1 MLNLSEFI
9 KMLVEFYIL
18 VIPFCVIPVFLVSL
32 DYLNK
37 SAELKR
43 SNYNVI
49 DFDKFVKRKE
59 EGDDVDIDIAKL
71 LDIDKIAA

>member
-1 MLNLSEFI
+1 
-9 KMLVEFYIL
+9 MLVDFYIL
-18 VIPFCVIPVFLVSL
+18 VIPFCIIPVFLVSL

-43 SNYNVI
+43 KNYNVI

-59 EGDDVDIDIAKL
+59 KGDAVDNDIAKL
-71 LDIDKIAA
+71 LDIDRIAA

>member
-1 MLNLSEFI
+1 
-9 KMLVEFYIL
+9 MLVEFYIL

-59 EGDDVDIDIAKL
+59 EGDDVDSDIAKL

>member
-1 MLNLSEFI
+1 MS
-9 KMLVEFYIL
+9 VEFYVL

-37 SAELKR
+37 SAEIERRKQ
-43 SNYNVI
+43 NI
-49 DFDKFVKRKE
+49 IEFDKFIKHKE
-59 EGDDVDIDIAKL
+59 EGDAVDSAIAEL

>member
-1 MLNLSEFI
+1 MP
-9 KMLVEFYIL
+9 VEFYVL

-43 SNYNVI
+43 KTYNVI
-49 DFDKFVKRKE
+49 DFDKFVKRKG
-59 EGDDVDIDIAKL
+59 EGDAIDSDIAKL
-71 LDIDKIAA
+71 LDIEKNVA

>member
-1 MLNLSEFI
+1 MPL
-9 KMLVEFYIL
+9 EFYIL
-18 VIPFCVIPVFLVSL
+18 VIPFCAIPVFLVSL

-37 SAELKR
+37 SAELDKR
-43 SNYNVI
+43 KNNVI

-59 EGDDVDIDIAKL
+59 EGDAIDIDIAKL

>member
-1 MLNLSEFI
+1 
-9 KMLVEFYIL
+9 MLVEFYIL

-43 SNYNVI
+43 KNYNVI

-59 EGDDVDIDIAKL
+59 EGDDVDIAIAKL

>member
-1 MLNLSEFI
+1 MSL
-9 KMLVEFYIL
+9 EFYIL

-37 SAELKR
+37 SAEIKR
-43 SNYNVI
+43 KSYNVI
-49 DFDKFVKRKE
+49 DFDKFVKRKA
-59 EGDDVDIDIAKL
+59 EGDAVDSDISKL

>member
-1 MLNLSEFI
+1 
-9 KMLVEFYIL
+9 MLVDFYIL

-32 DYLNK
+32 DYLNRN
-37 SAELKR
+37 AELKR
-43 SNYNVI
+43 RNYNVI

-59 EGDDVDIDIAKL
+59 AGDAIDHDIAEL

>member
-1 MLNLSEFI
+1 MSI
-9 KMLVEFYIL
+9 EFYIL

-37 SAELKR
+37 SAELKQK
-43 SNYNVI
+43 SYSVI
-49 DFDKFVKRKE
+49 DFDKFVKRKR
-59 EGDDVDIDIAKL
+59 EGDVIDGDIAKL

>member
-1 MLNLSEFI
+1 
-9 KMLVEFYIL
+9 MLVEFYIL

-49 DFDKFVKRKE
+49 DFDKFVKSKE

>member
-1 MLNLSEFI
+1 MP
-9 KMLVEFYIL
+9 MPVDFYIL

-32 DYLNK
+32 DYFNK

-43 SNYNVI
+43 RKNNII

-59 EGDDVDIDIAKL
+59 DGDAVDHDIAEL
-71 LDIDKIAA
+71 LDINKIAA